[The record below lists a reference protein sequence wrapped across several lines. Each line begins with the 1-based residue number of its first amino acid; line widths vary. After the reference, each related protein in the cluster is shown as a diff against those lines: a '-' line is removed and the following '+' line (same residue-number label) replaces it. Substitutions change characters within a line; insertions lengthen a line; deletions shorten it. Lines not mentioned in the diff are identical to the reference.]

1 MKKIF
6 FELTSNT
13 KKKDKKDRHPRN
25 PKAPELTA
33 QEIVGATS
41 GKGLSFKELLKDSE
55 LRFIEAQYKQ
65 EETEQNSNPDL
76 GRYVVCAFMDTVVDE
91 KGDTDMS
98 WLEMPGSSTP
108 TATTNTISSKA
119 PDMREYFEKRR

>member
-13 KKKDKKDRHPRN
+13 KKKDKKDRNPRN
-25 PKAPELTA
+25 PKVPELIA
-33 QEIVGATS
+33 QEIVSSTP
-41 GKGLSFKELLKDSE
+41 GKTLKVRELLKDSE

-65 EETEQNSNPDL
+65 EEIEQKRNPDQ

-91 KGDTDMS
+91 KGDTDTS
-98 WLEMPGSSTP
+98 WLEAPGCSTP
-108 TATTNTISSKA
+108 TATINAISSKV